1 MLLPSPACRF
11 FIPYKE
17 VRKIGNIKK
26 TGTQQAIRVT
36 PKQVS
41 QQRPK
46 QVSRPRPQN
55 KGYSDAGASWTKN
68 ALKGFKAASGSPHED
83 IDFNN
88 YTLRQR
94 ARMLYMAAPI
104 ATSAIKTN
112 RTNVVGVGLRL
123 KSRIDREVLGLTP
136 EQAEEWQKI
145 AEREFALWG
154 ENKRACDAT
163 GMNTFF
169 GLQQLALVSWLV
181 SGDCIGVMKQYD
193 TTPLLPYSLRV
204 HLIEAD
210 RIATPYDFGLGTNV
224 NYTTGKNPNN
234 GNTIYDGVEV
244 DNNGMVV
251 AYHIRNTYPFELG
264 ASTTKWARVL
274 AYQEKT
280 GLPNVVHIVECERCD
295 QYRGVTY
302 LAQVIEPLL
311 QLRRY
316 TESELMAAVVESF
329 FTAFIKTE
337 APTDTNP
344 FNETEDEPAEQ
355 RGPNEYHMGPGQVNV
370 MAPGEDV
377 TFANPTRPAGGFDAF
392 VKAICSQI
400 GAALEI
406 PVDLLLK
413 QFNASYSA
421 SRAALLEAWKA
432 FKMRRDW
439 LADQFCRPVY
449 EVWMSEAVARG
460 RIYAP
465 GFFTNP
471 AIRAAYLGSEWLGP
485 SQGQLDPVK
494 EITAEI
500 LACGEGFSTHEQ
512 STIRLNGG
520 QWDANV
526 EQLRRENEKL
536 GGNAPDPHQTGT
548 TSQETPEA
556 EGEGGEE
563 SPTGGEGGEDN
574 NPHNPENA
582 RRRGHIAMRHLV
594 ITEQIKQAV
603 KGGQASENT

>member
-1 MLLPSPACRF
+1 M
-11 FIPYKE
+11 
-17 VRKIGNIKK
+17 RKIRYDN
-26 TGTQQAIRVT
+26 
-36 PKQVS
+36 
-41 QQRPK
+41 
-46 QVSRPRPQN
+46 SRGLYVPDRIRPQN
-55 KGYSDAGASWTKN
+55 KGYGEAGASHVKKAVKAFN
-68 ALKGFKAASGSPHED
+68 APSGSPRED

-123 KSRIDREVLGLTP
+123 KSRIDREVLGMTP
-136 EQAEEWQKI
+136 EQAEEWQKTT
-145 AEREFALWG
+145 EREFALWA

-163 GMNTFF
+163 GMNNFY
-169 GLQQLALVSWLV
+169 GMQQLALTSWLL
-181 SGDCIGVMKQYD
+181 SGDCIGLLKQYK
-193 TTPLLPYSLRV
+193 TSRLMPYALRI
-204 HLIEAD
+204 HLIESD
-210 RIATPYDFGLGTNV
+210 RIATPTENGIGLPAY
-224 NYTTGKNPNN
+224 YTTGKNQKT
-234 GNTIYDGVEV
+234 GNAIYDGVEV
-244 DNNGMVV
+244 DGNGMVV
-251 AYHIRNTYPFELG
+251 AYHIRSTYPYEIG
-264 ASTTKWARVL
+264 TEATKWTRVL
-274 AYQEKT
+274 AYQEHT
-280 GLPNVVHIVECERCD
+280 GLPNVLHVIESERPD

-337 APTDTNP
+337 APTDEMP
-344 FNETEDEPAEQ
+344 FNQTQPDEPHEQ
-355 RGPNEYHMGPGQVNV
+355 RAPKDPNEYSMGPGQVNI
-370 MAPGEDV
+370 MEPGEDV
-377 TFANPTRPAGGFDAF
+377 VFADPKRPAGGFDAF
-392 VKAICSQI
+392 VKSISGQI

-406 PVDLLLK
+406 PSDLLLK
-413 QFNASYSA
+413 AFNASYSA

-432 FKMRRDW
+432 FKMRREW
-439 LADQFCRPVY
+439 LADDFCKPAY

-465 GFFTNP
+465 GFFDNP
-471 AIRAAYLGSEWLGP
+471 TIRAAYLGSEWLGP

-520 QWDANV
+520 QWDKNAD
-526 EQLRRENEKL
+526 QLKRENEKL
-536 GGNAPDPHQTGT
+536 GGSSPDPHQTG
-548 TSQETPEA
+548 
-556 EGEGGEE
+556 GGGGPQGPE
-563 SPTGGEGGEDN
+563 SPESDEDDEQGNN

-582 RRRGHIAMRHLV
+582 RRGGVTALRSLV
-594 ITEQIKQAV
+594 LAEQIRNSI
-603 KGGQASENT
+603 KGGE

>member
-1 MLLPSPACRF
+1 MR
-11 FIPYKE
+11 
-17 VRKIGNIKK
+17 
-26 TGTQQAIRVT
+26 RVT

-41 QQRPK
+41 RT
-46 QVSRPRPQN
+46 RPQN
-55 KGYSDAGASWTKN
+55 KGYSDAGASWSRN

-94 ARMLYMAAPI
+94 ARMLYMAAPV

-112 RTNVVGVGLRL
+112 RTNVVGIGLRL
-123 KSRIDREVLGLTP
+123 KSRIDREVLGLTDK
-136 EQAEEWQKI
+136 QAEEWQKTT
-145 AEREFALWG
+145 EREWALWSG
-154 ENKRACDAT
+154 NKRACDAT
-163 GMNTFF
+163 GMNTFS
-169 GLQQLALVSWLV
+169 GLQQLALTTWLV
-181 SGDCIGVMKQYD
+181 SGDCVGVLKQYE
-193 TTPLLPYSLRV
+193 TTRMLPYSLRV

-210 RIATPYDFGLGTNV
+210 RVATPVNFGNGANI
-224 NYTTGKNPNN
+224 NYTTGKNPDN

-244 DNNGMVV
+244 DSNGMVQ
-251 AYHIRNTYPFELG
+251 AYHIRNTYPFEVG
-264 ASTTKWARVL
+264 ATTTDWVRVL
-274 AYQEKT
+274 AYQERT
-280 GLPNVVHIVECERCD
+280 GLPNVVHVVECERCD

-337 APTDTNP
+337 APTDDMP
-344 FNETEDEPAEQ
+344 FNETEEEPGEQ

-370 MAPGEDV
+370 MQPGEDV
-377 TFANPTRPAGGFDAF
+377 TFANPTRPAGGFNNF
-392 VKAICSQI
+392 VNAICTQI

-432 FKMRRDW
+432 FKARREW
-439 LADQFCRPVY
+439 LADQFCRPIY
-449 EVWMSEAVARG
+449 EVWMAEAVARG

-465 GFFTNP
+465 GFFTDP
-471 AIRAAYLGSEWLGP
+471 AIRAAYLRSEWLGP

-500 LACGEGFSTHEQ
+500 LACGEGYSTHEQ

-526 EQLRRENEKL
+526 EQLHRENEKL
-536 GGNAPDPHQTGT
+536 GGKAPDPHQSGGTG
-548 TSQETPEA
+548 S
-556 EGEGGEE
+556 GGEE
-563 SPTGGEGGEDN
+563 LPGEGDDGDEGTEGKGGDN
-574 NPHNPENA
+574 NPHNPQNA
-582 RRRGHIAMRHLV
+582 RKRGYVAMRNLV
-594 ITEQIKQAV
+594 LTEQIKQAV
-603 KGGQASENT
+603 KGGQASENV

>member
-1 MLLPSPACRF
+1 M
-11 FIPYKE
+11 
-17 VRKIGNIKK
+17 RKIRYDKQ
-26 TGTQQAIRVT
+26 TGLYLPDGV
-36 PKQVS
+36 
-41 QQRPK
+41 
-46 QVSRPRPQN
+46 RPQN
-55 KGYSDAGASWTKN
+55 KGYGEAGASWRKKSV
-68 ALKGFKAASGSPHED
+68 KGFNAPSGSPHED

-112 RTNVVGVGLRL
+112 RTNVVGVGLKL

-136 EQAEEWQKI
+136 EQAEAWQKT
-145 AEREFALWG
+145 AEREFAIWA

-163 GMNTFF
+163 GMNTFC
-169 GLQQLALVSWLV
+169 GLQQLALISWLL
-181 SGDCIGVMKQYD
+181 SGDCIGVLKQYKTD
-193 TTPLLPYSLRV
+193 TLLPYALRV
-204 HLIEAD
+204 HLIESD
-210 RIATPYDFGLGTNV
+210 RIATPGQYGTGTSI
-224 NYTTGKNPNN
+224 NYTTGKNPET

-244 DNNGMVV
+244 NKDGMVE
-251 AYHIRNTYPFELG
+251 AYHIRNTYPFEVG
-264 ASTTKWARVL
+264 APTTTWTRVL
-274 AYQEKT
+274 AYQEHT
-280 GLPNVVHIVECERCD
+280 GLPNVVHVMDSERPD

-311 QLRRY
+311 NIRRY
-316 TESELMAAVVESF
+316 TESELMAALVESF

-337 APTDTNP
+337 APTDENP
-344 FNETEDEPAEQ
+344 FNEVEPEEPAEP

-370 MAPGEDV
+370 MQPGEDV
-377 TFANPTRPAGGFDAF
+377 TFADPKRPAGGFDAF
-392 VKAICSQI
+392 VTAICSQI

-406 PVDLLLK
+406 PADLLLK
-413 QFNASYSA
+413 KFNASYSA

-432 FKMRRDW
+432 FKMRREW
-439 LADQFCRPVY
+439 LADDFCRPIY
-449 EVWMSEAVARG
+449 AVWMSEAVARG

-471 AIRAAYLGSEWLGP
+471 TIRAAYLGSEWIGP

-526 EQLRRENEKL
+526 EQLLRENEKL
-536 GGNAPDPHQTGT
+536 GGMSPDPHQTGSST
-548 TSQETPEA
+548 GQEPPT
-556 EGEGGEE
+556 EGEG
-563 SPTGGEGGEDN
+563 SGEGADN
-574 NPHNPENA
+574 NPHSPENG
-582 RRRGHIAMRHLV
+582 RRRGGIAMRTLV
-594 ITEQIKQAV
+594 LMEQIKQAI
-603 KGGQASENT
+603 KGGHGSE